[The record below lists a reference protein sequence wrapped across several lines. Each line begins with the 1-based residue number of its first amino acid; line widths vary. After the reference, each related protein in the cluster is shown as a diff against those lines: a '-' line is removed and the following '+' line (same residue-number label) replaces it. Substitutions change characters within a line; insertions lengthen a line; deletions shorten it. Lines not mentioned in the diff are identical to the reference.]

1 MTDRDKL
8 SDPDAE
14 WLRQLLENA
23 WEDDLD
29 LSKSVSTMAALE
41 KRRRATAILFN
52 RGLNRNLLHEL
63 RMAARAAQRLSAR
76 RRNNSEAMKL
86 VGLLEGRAIAELAEH
101 ELAIDRINQANVLFR
116 YAIHCSPEIKT
127 YVHERFESH
136 ILKYYALGQEQE
148 NPSNGYDLPTRVISE
163 AELRAYINE
172 QAALLTAR
180 VAQPEDAP
188 FPILSERTVRAII
201 AHGKK
206 HQWDD
211 RREQGWPYHTNAFV
225 YVHITYRKWVNRGLT
240 REILAWADEP
250 LYAHLNKK
258 ISLEGMPGWL
268 DVPSGP
274 EARARAIT
282 DPIERT
288 KLEGVREF
296 FRDQKRRTRSRK
308 ATPS

>member
-1 MTDRDKL
+1 MERVVITKARVLVDLGRCELLLNRVNQAFALFRAGIRCHRAVKL
-8 SDPDAE
+8 SAE
-14 WLRQLLENA
+14 KYFETYLLN
-23 WEDDLD
+23 
-29 LSKSVSTMAALE
+29 
-41 KRRRATAILFN
+41 
-52 RGLNRNLLHEL
+52 
-63 RMAARAAQRLSAR
+63 
-76 RRNNSEAMKL
+76 
-86 VGLLEGRAIAELAEH
+86 
-101 ELAIDRINQANVLFR
+101 
-116 YAIHCSPEIKT
+116 
-127 YVHERFESH
+127 
-136 ILKYYALGQEQE
+136 YYNLGQEE
-148 NPSNGYDLPTRVISE
+148 NPSNGYDLPKRVISE
-163 AELRAYINE
+163 AELRAYIKE
-172 QAALLTAR
+172 QATLLTERAE
-180 VAQPEDAP
+180 QPKDAP

-225 YVHITYRKWVNRGLT
+225 FVHITYRKWVNRGLT
-240 REILAWADEP
+240 REILAWADEA

-296 FRDQKRRTRSRK
+296 FRDQKRKTRSRK